1 MLRQILLYLSLTQV
15 CLLHLVILKAAGGN
29 KIGVIKAVREIKPEL
44 GLKEAKELVEGAPK
58 PIKESVNKE
67 EAEDITSD
75 VFLKTWNYLTSDTH
89 KDVIRSFS
97 GLIYRIA
104 RNALV
109 DFFRH
114 KSTRQECTLDTLEIE
129 DTNNAFEKIE
139 VHHEAEYV
147 IRVLKKMKREYQEI
161 ILLRYVEELSI
172 AEISDILNKKKTNVR
187 VTLHRALVILKSLL
201 QDHQH

>member
-1 MLRQILLYLSLTQV
+1 MKAHYREKLLVHKVQDGKDSTAFGELYDLY
-15 CLLHLVILKAAGGN
+15 IE
-29 KIGVIKAVREIKPEL
+29 KIYRFVFIKV
-44 GLKEAKELVEGAPK
+44 
-58 PIKESVNKE
+58 SNKE

-129 DTNNAFEKIE
+129 DTNNAIEKIE